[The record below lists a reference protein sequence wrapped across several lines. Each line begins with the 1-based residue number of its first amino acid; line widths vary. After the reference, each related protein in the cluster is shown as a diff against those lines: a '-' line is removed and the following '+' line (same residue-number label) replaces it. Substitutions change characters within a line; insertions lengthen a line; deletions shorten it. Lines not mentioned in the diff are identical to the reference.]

1 MYGLFFPHIG
11 RFEEVSLVSNSGK
24 AFLFVLYDQKKKKK
38 AFRWKDGSCE
48 LLDMNPYSE

>member
-24 AFLFVLYDQKKKKK
+24 AFLFVLYDQKKKKHSGGK
-38 AFRWKDGSCE
+38 MAPVNCWI
-48 LLDMNPYSE
+48 

>member
-38 AFRWKDGSCE
+38 KHSGGKMAPVNCWI
-48 LLDMNPYSE
+48 